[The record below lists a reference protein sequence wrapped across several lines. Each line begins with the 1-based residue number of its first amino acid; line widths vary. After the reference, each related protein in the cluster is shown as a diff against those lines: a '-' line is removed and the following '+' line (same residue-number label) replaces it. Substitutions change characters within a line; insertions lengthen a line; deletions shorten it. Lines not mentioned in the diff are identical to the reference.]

1 MISQREILQNIAD
14 ILGLSV
20 QDIDRDATFRDDLG
34 LGPVEFNDLIA
45 QLTQRL
51 DVILD
56 PDEVSG
62 SKTVEDLIILIED
75 NLI

>member
-1 MISQREILQNIAD
+1 MVTQKEILQNIAD

-45 QLTQRL
+45 QLSQRL
-51 DVILD
+51 EVILD
-56 PDEVSG
+56 PEEVSG
-62 SKTVEDLIILIED
+62 AKTVEDVIILIED